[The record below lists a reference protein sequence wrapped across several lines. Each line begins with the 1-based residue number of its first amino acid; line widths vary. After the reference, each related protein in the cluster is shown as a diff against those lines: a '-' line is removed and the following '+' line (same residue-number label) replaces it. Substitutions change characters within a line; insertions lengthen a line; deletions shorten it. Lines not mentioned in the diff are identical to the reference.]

1 MGLKGGEERGQN
13 RKEEDGREK
22 KIEKGRRWTREEE
35 DEGNIRKKGRG
46 GKGKGLKKMAGR
58 R

>member
-22 KIEKGRRWTREEE
+22 KIEKGRRWRREEE
-35 DEGNIRKKGRG
+35 DEGKIRKKGRG
-46 GKGKGLKKMAGR
+46 GKGKD
-58 R
+58 